1 MPSSPTADAEMKRA
15 IYVGEDIWLLN
26 YGMTG
31 TYGMADGNW
40 GKWGPVFE
48 FRADG
53 EVWAIPLPR
62 SDVYISTEDLTKHR
76 PKP

>member
-1 MPSSPTADAEMKRA
+1 MKRA
-15 IYVGEDIWLLN
+15 IYVGGDIWLLN
-26 YGMTG
+26 YGKTG

-53 EVWAIPLPR
+53 EGWTIPLPR
-62 SDVYISTEDLTKHR
+62 SDVYLPAEDQTRHC
-76 PKP
+76 PKQP